1 MAGNAVKGTIK
12 KLLVAKELKS
22 YSKELKSKYLDY
34 DKWVRMLETGY
45 EAADSDEKL
54 EINCQTIDISD
65 EENESD
71 VAKNDSKLA
80 EFDSLCKLIK
90 ILDPQNVPNCET
102 QYLVVGVKNF
112 PKAARCLT
120 LEGNKID
127 SVILRLFPGEIS
139 DFAFEEIH
147 RSIQKNKNQIM
158 IYSDEDSVEITCN
171 GLERRFNPWYK
182 PDWAP
187 DDFLSFP
194 YYGSLVVLRKE
205 TILQFDADDV
215 DTPLKFYEY
224 LYRILLLNGCFDKH
238 TVSGGRVGHISKV
251 LYHTI
256 DESPYNQLKDMRL
269 STTIKEKVD
278 DNLISVI
285 IPSKDHPDI
294 LFRCIDSFIDR
305 TRTDKLKFEFIL
317 VDNGS
322 SEVNKA
328 TIESLVVHYR
338 TFLKVSDVVYIYDP
352 KPFNFSYMCNT
363 GAKRATGKYLLFL
376 NDDMEI
382 IEPDWIT
389 KMFDKVVLPYAGAVG
404 AKLIY
409 PPSIRPEGDIIQHA
423 GITNLRI
430 GPAHKL
436 QFESDTKDHYFGRN
450 RLCHNMMGVT
460 GACLL
465 VKKSVFEEVGGFD
478 ERLAVAFNDVDLCYS
493 IYEKGYYNIE
503 RNDVR
508 LYHHESLS
516 RGNDSDSEEKMQRLS
531 KEKDYLYE
539 KHQSLYG
546 IDPFYNENLTTDML
560 ETEYAPKYHYEVKLN
575 EDWAKVTKIT
585 NVINSATEDKCVRVG
600 MECAMDIYKWKYGVS
615 IEKGVNMPSDDDLG
629 FYFQGY
635 TFVIGSDNAC
645 YERKLLLK
653 NKSTNAV
660 YGIEVNIELRPD
672 IKANLSDQINVDLT
686 GYTAKMRLGAV
697 PKGSYQFGMY
707 MRDKT
712 STQRLYNW
720 SNWTLEVE

>member
-1 MAGNAVKGTIK
+1 MAENAVKGTIK
-12 KLLVAKELKS
+12 KLLVAKEEKS
-22 YSKELKSKYLDY
+22 YTRSVKSKYLDY
-34 DKWVRMLETGY
+34 DKWVRELESGY
-45 EAADSDEKL
+45 DSGKSDNGL
-54 EINCQTIDISD
+54 IINSQTIDISD
-65 EENESD
+65 EENESCPIE
-71 VAKNDSKLA
+71 NDGELA
-80 EFDSLCKLIK
+80 EFNSLCKLIK
-90 ILDPQNVPNCET
+90 IFDSKNGGNCET
-102 QYLVVGVKNF
+102 QYLVVSVKNF

-127 SVILRLFPGEIS
+127 SVILRLFPGEFS

-147 RSIQKNKNQIM
+147 ESISKKKSQIM
-158 IYSDEDSVEITCN
+158 IYSDEDVVGKDDN
-171 GLERRFNPWYK
+171 GCETRFNPWFK

-187 DDFLSFP
+187 DDFLSYP
-194 YYGSLVVLRKE
+194 YYGSFIVLRKD
-205 TILQFDADDV
+205 TILQFNSDDV
-215 DTPLKFYEY
+215 DSPSKLYDY
-224 LYRILLLNGCFDKH
+224 LYRVLLLNGCFDKH
-238 TVSGGRVGHISKV
+238 TSLDGKVGHISKV
-251 LYHTI
+251 LYHTYEKSSY
-256 DESPYNQLKDMRL
+256 DEIKDLRL
-269 STTIKEKVD
+269 PTIIKEKTA

-305 TRTDKLKFEFIL
+305 TKTNNLRFEFVL

-322 SEVNKA
+322 SEANKA

-363 GAKRATGKYLLFL
+363 GAKKATGKYLLFL

-382 IEPDWIT
+382 IEPDWID
-389 KMFDKVVLPYAGAVG
+389 KMYEKVVLPYAGAVG

-409 PPSIRPEGDIIQHA
+409 PPSIRAEGDVIQHA

-436 QFESDTKDHYFGRN
+436 QFESDSIDHYFGRN
-450 RLCHNMMGVT
+450 RFCHDMMGVT

-478 ERLAVAFNDVDLCYS
+478 ENLAVAFNDVDLCYS

-516 RGNDSDSEEKMQRLS
+516 RGNDSDSEEKMRRLGR
-531 KEKDYLYE
+531 EKDYLYE
-539 KHQSLYG
+539 KHQALYG
-546 IDPFYNENLTTDML
+546 KDPFYNVNLTTDML
-560 ETEYAPKYHYEVKLN
+560 ETEYAPKYHYEVKLQG
-575 EDWAKVTKIT
+575 EWAKVSNIT
-585 NVINSATEDKCVRVG
+585 SVINSASCNKCVRVG
-600 MECAMDIYKWKYGVS
+600 MEAAMDIYKWKYGVS
-615 IEKGVNMPSDDDLG
+615 IEKGVVIPNDDDLG

-635 TFVIGSDNAC
+635 TFVIGANNAC
-645 YERKLLLK
+645 YERTLLLK
-653 NKSTNAV
+653 NRDTGAI
-660 YGIEVNIELRPD
+660 YGIEVNVELRPD

-686 GYTAKMRLGAV
+686 GYTAKMRADAV
-697 PKGSYQFGMY
+697 PKGNYQFGMY
-707 MRDKT
+707 MKDRT
-712 STQRLYNW
+712 STQKLYNW
-720 SNWTLEVE
+720 SNWTLEVK